1 VLDSARGSGSLL
13 ERLRVVVLD
22 DDVASLAAAWWLAE
36 LGADVRAPWLS
47 SEGDVGPLEAG
58 ASSTLTTFFGRRL
71 RAAETPG
78 FVYALTTLDDHDAST
93 LEWLAPD
100 ATLVRVTGPTGIG
113 DAVAGWRDV
122 LAWAGSGMAYLTRT
136 AFPERAERLPRFPV
150 DPQPSVLA
158 GTVAAL
164 AVCAA
169 EFGARAG
176 RRRPLNIEVDR
187 QEVLTALLQ
196 QPVAGVQI
204 SVDVAPAVEPRR
216 FPGGVK
222 RAADGLVFV
231 QPVEPA
237 HWERLLGRVDGL
249 DGLGMSSP
257 LQLRELVANRDA
269 VDAALGSWV
278 ASRPAAAVV
287 SELQDDHIPGAPVCE
302 PADVLTDEHL
312 NAREF
317 FGPDGPTVP
326 WIRTA
331 RETLSATA
339 PPARAHW
346 RPESGL
352 PLEGLR
358 VLDLSWAWAG
368 PFATTLLADLGAE
381 VINLE
386 WHPRPSNLRVQPPSA
401 IAGSPDASGWWSA
414 NQRGKA
420 SVGVNLKT
428 PGGLAVVADLAAVSD
443 VVVENFAA
451 GVVDRLGVG
460 FADLVAR
467 NPDLVYVSMS
477 AFGASGPAAHWIG
490 YGTQVLAASG
500 LTRTTMPDDGSVA
513 LMGIPYPDP
522 VSGLAA
528 ALAVVAAVGRGA
540 AHLDLSELEATCP
553 LIFGSL
559 LAAAAGT
566 SPLGPPMRVVVTAD
580 GTFVAATSPDGI
592 ILDAVAAGAPQ
603 MTVEEVMSEAR
614 ASGGDAVVVSA
625 PKHLLTDERLRSRG
639 FWRADDAPILRAQG
653 VEIAGPVAVIDGQ
666 RPEWWR
672 GAPDLFE
679 DTAAV
684 LTAVLG
690 YDRDVID
697 RLLAEG
703 AIAERRL
710 ASADTEQRV

>member
-1 VLDSARGSGSLL
+1 MSDSARGSGSLL
-13 ERLRVVVLD
+13 EGLRVVVLD
-22 DDVASLAAAWWLAE
+22 DDVASLTAAWWLVE
-36 LGADVRAPWLS
+36 LGADVRATQGS
-47 SEGDVGPLEAG
+47 SSPIEPGPLT
-58 ASSTLTTFFGRRL
+58 TLTTFLRRRL
-71 RAAETPG
+71 SAADATG
-78 FVYALTTLDDHDAST
+78 FTYALTALDDHAAST

-100 ATLVRVTGPTGIG
+100 ATVVHVTGPIGAG
-113 DAVAGWRDV
+113 DAAAGWRDV
-122 LAWAGSGMAYLTRT
+122 LAWASSGMAYLTRT
-136 AFPERAERLPRFPV
+136 AYPERTDRLPRFPF
-150 DPQPSVLA
+150 DRQASVLS

-164 AVCAA
+164 AVCAV
-169 EFGARAG
+169 EYGARAG
-176 RRRPLNIEVDR
+176 RRRPRNIEVDL

-196 QPVAGVQI
+196 QPVASAQI
-204 SVDVAPAVEPRR
+204 RLEAAPAVEPRR

-222 RAADGLVFV
+222 PAADGLVFV
-231 QPVEPA
+231 QPVEPT
-237 HWERLLGRVDGL
+237 HWERLLDRVGGL
-249 DGLGMSSP
+249 DGLGISSP
-257 LQLRELVANRDA
+257 LRLTELVANRDA
-269 VDAALGSWV
+269 VDTAVDAWV
-278 ASRPAAAVV
+278 ASRPAAEVI
-287 SELQDDHIPGAPVCE
+287 SELQDDHVPAAPVYE

-312 NAREF
+312 KARGF
-317 FGPDGPTVP
+317 FGLDGPTVP

-331 RETLSATA
+331 LETL
-339 PPARAHW
+339 PPSTPRARAGW
-346 RPESGL
+346 RPDSGL

-386 WHPRPSNLRVQPPSA
+386 WHPRPSNLRVQPPLTT
-401 IAGSPDASGWWSA
+401 AGSPDASGWWSA

-428 PGGLAVVADLAAVSD
+428 AGGRAVVADLAAVSD

-460 FADLVAR
+460 FADLVTR

-500 LTRTTMPDDGSVA
+500 MTRTTMPDDGYVA

-528 ALAVVAAVGRGA
+528 ALAVMAAVGRGA
-540 AHLDLSELEATCP
+540 AHLDVSELEATCP
-553 LIFGSL
+553 AIFGSL

-566 SPLGPPMRVVVTAD
+566 SPVGPPVRVVVTAD
-580 GTFVAATSPDGI
+580 GTFVAVTSSVDTV
-592 ILDAVAAGAPQ
+592 LDAVEAGARQ
-603 MTVEEVMSEAR
+603 MTVDQVISEAR
-614 ASGGDAVVVSA
+614 TSGGDAVVVSA
-625 PKHLLTDERLRSRG
+625 PKHLLADERLRSRG
-639 FWRADDAPILRAQG
+639 FWRADDAPLLRAQG
-653 VEIAGPVAVIDGQ
+653 VEIAGPVAIIDGQ

-679 DTAAV
+679 DTEAV
-684 LTAVLG
+684 LTTVLG

-703 AIAERRL
+703 AIADHR
-710 ASADTEQRV
+710 AVSAPAE